1 MQQVLEQ
8 VMGDGGGGWMGLPW
22 PSLPPA
28 FTHGLLLFTYI
39 HLPRPDFCPDGNE
52 GQLPMR
58 FEVATIE
65 ASRKDKSD
73 KEGFNEVD

>member
-1 MQQVLEQ
+1 M
-8 VMGDGGGGWMGLPW
+8 DGSTLAVIASSLYPW
-22 PSLPPA
+22 PLI
-28 FTHGLLLFTYI
+28 LFTYI